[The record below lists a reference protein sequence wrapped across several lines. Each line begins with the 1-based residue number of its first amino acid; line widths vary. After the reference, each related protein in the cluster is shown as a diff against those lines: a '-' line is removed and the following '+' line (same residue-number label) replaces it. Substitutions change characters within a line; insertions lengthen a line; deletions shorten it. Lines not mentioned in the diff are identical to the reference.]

1 MINNLE
7 ITNYIIIKIVRIYIF
22 ESELKKMNDLYL
34 S

>member
-7 ITNYIIIKIVRIYIF
+7 ITNYIIIKIVRIYYF
-22 ESELKKMNDLYL
+22 ESEMNGIYL